1 MYLET
6 LTDEIEDWIE
16 KAEETENLRLIHRG
30 ETNHTTGAIAI
41 ELLGYYGSIDKLI
54 TKEFLK
60 VSQKSQKI
68 AGFFSNYFNEMIEFS
83 LGEILLPIS
92 VLSLNI
98 GNQPYILTT
107 TNFAIPD
114 IICYRLSEELL
125 SFYQQL
131 NVSKIILIDGV
142 YSRYRSLNQL
152 PRVHRIISNDF
163 KIHMISEKKSDFSMM
178 GQIASSFLTYRSQ
191 MPKIPL
197 EIVAVESFAEYDPI
211 SAYELLKFINHEF
224 NIDNGLDYI
233 KELADDFKQELN
245 AVHKEEEEAEIL
257 DKFFF
262 T

>member
-16 KAEETENLRLIHRG
+16 KADETENLRLIYRG
-30 ETNHTTGAIAI
+30 ETSHIKGAIAI
-41 ELLGYYGSIDKLI
+41 ELLGYYGTVDKLI

-60 VSQKSQKI
+60 IGQKSQKI
-68 AGFFSNYFNEMIEFS
+68 AGFFSNYFNEMIEIN

-92 VLSLNI
+92 VLSLNL

-125 SFYQQL
+125 SFYQKL
-131 NVSKIILIDGV
+131 NVSKIILVDGV
-142 YSRYRSLNQL
+142 YSRHRSIDRL
-152 PRVHRIISNDF
+152 PNVHRITSKGY
-163 KIHMISEKKSDFSMM
+163 KIHMSSAKLSEFSMM

-191 MPKIPL
+191 MPDIPL
-197 EIVAVESFAEYDPI
+197 EIIAVESFAEYDPI
-211 SAYELLKFINHEF
+211 SAYEVLKFLNQKF
-224 NIDNGLDYI
+224 NIDNGFDDIKKLAIDFNEELDVGH
-233 KELADDFKQELN
+233 KQ
-245 AVHKEEEEAEIL
+245 VKGEEHPN
-257 DKFFF
+257 KYFF

>member
-16 KAEETENLRLIHRG
+16 KAEETENLRLIYKG
-30 ETNHTTGAIAI
+30 ETNHLKGAIAI
-41 ELLGYYGSIDKLI
+41 ELLGYYGSVDKLI
-54 TKEFLK
+54 TKELLK

-114 IICYRLSEELL
+114 IICYRLSEELF

-131 NVSKIILIDGV
+131 NVSKILLIDGV
-142 YSRYRSLNQL
+142 YSRHRSLHQL
-152 PRVHRIISNDF
+152 PKVHRIISNDF
-163 KIHMISEKKSDFSMM
+163 KIHMISKEKSNFSMM

-191 MPKIPL
+191 IPNIPL

-211 SAYELLKFINHEF
+211 SAYELLKFLNQEF
-224 NIDNGLDYI
+224 NIDNGLEYI
-233 KELADDFKQELN
+233 KELADDYKREIN
-245 AVHKEEEEAEIL
+245 AIYEEEKEEENPE
-257 DKFFF
+257 KFFF